1 MVLENKTFSNSKLG
15 SDDLDS
21 LNEAMIK
28 ARIDE
33 LMGLALHTDAESTQT
48 MEKQG
53 KVLSDLAKNVEKK
66 PAFLRKRKGNQI

>member
-1 MVLENKTFSNSKLG
+1 
-15 SDDLDS
+15 
-21 LNEAMIK
+21 MIK